1 VKKFLIISAAI
12 LLVLIIS
19 LTIFIKIYV
28 TPDRVRDF
36 LIPTAE
42 STLNRKISVGDLNIS
57 LIKGIS
63 VKDFAIK
70 EKNGKEDFLRCKD
83 FILRF
88 QLLPL
93 LSKRIIVD
101 ELKLASPEVSVV
113 RASNGKY
120 NFEGIGQKPDET
132 AKKKTESDGDTA
144 GLPISLLVN
153 KVTVKDAKLSF
164 KDFIKELPDVKTSF
178 DINISLESVSSSELV
193 SKGTVDVRLDEMVTG
208 GTAPKV
214 IRDIVS
220 ALSYAVK
227 VNLASQDVHID
238 KADLKVQNIPVSIKG
253 NVKSLN
259 TQPSV
264 DLDLNLPKAKARDI
278 QEIVA
283 PFADVKDMNLS
294 GSIAAHIKVS
304 GLLKKLDTLKA
315 KGEVTLEKFGLT
327 YEGVD
332 ALLDGAVKFDEKV
345 MNLDLKT
352 TIDKN
357 SARLKGKVTNYFKN
371 QDINLNVYAEKL
383 HLDSLVPVSKKETS
397 STPKKG
403 KTPGDKKKE
412 AEPVNLTL
420 SARGEIKIDSAVYK
434 GMNMNNFYA
443 RYEFKKNRL
452 KISEMTADAGKGNIA
467 LNGYIDLSKPGY
479 IYNVSSK
486 VDSIHADELVNSFFP
501 KAKDTIFG
509 MISLNMKMKGKG
521 TLPETMK
528 KNLKADGDF
537 NIKDGKITDTGISE
551 KLSAFLD
558 VRELETITL
567 KDARGTVNIRK
578 GIARLDSL
586 FLSDDLSTNPAG
598 TIGLNERLNLAFDL
612 KLSPQLTDKAMKNS
626 SIARYMKNEEGW
638 GMIPLIVSGTL
649 SNPKF
654 KVDVKKAGKR
664 VISKEV
670 DKQIDKLLDK
680 KEDEKSPEKEV
691 IQDLL
696 KGIFK

>member
-1 VKKFLIISAAI
+1 
-12 LLVLIIS
+12 
-19 LTIFIKIYV
+19 
-28 TPDRVRDF
+28 
-36 LIPTAE
+36 
-42 STLNRKISVGDLNIS
+42 
-57 LIKGIS
+57 
-63 VKDFAIK
+63 
-70 EKNGKEDFLRCKD
+70 
-83 FILRF
+83 
-88 QLLPL
+88 
-93 LSKRIIVD
+93 
-101 ELKLASPEVSVV
+101 
-113 RASNGKY
+113 
-120 NFEGIGQKPDET
+120 
-132 AKKKTESDGDTA
+132 
-144 GLPISLLVN
+144 
-153 KVTVKDAKLSF
+153 
-164 KDFIKELPDVKTSF
+164 
-178 DINISLESVSSSELV
+178 
-193 SKGTVDVRLDEMVTG
+193 
-208 GTAPKV
+208 
-214 IRDIVS
+214 
-220 ALSYAVK
+220 
-227 VNLASQDVHID
+227 
-238 KADLKVQNIPVSIKG
+238 
-253 NVKSLN
+253 
-259 TQPSV
+259 
-264 DLDLNLPKAKARDI
+264 
-278 QEIVA
+278 
-283 PFADVKDMNLS
+283 
-294 GSIAAHIKVS
+294 
-304 GLLKKLDTLKA
+304 
-315 KGEVTLEKFGLT
+315 
-327 YEGVD
+327 
-332 ALLDGAVKFDEKV
+332 
-345 MNLDLKT
+345 
-352 TIDKN
+352 
-357 SARLKGKVTNYFKN
+357 
-371 QDINLNVYAEKL
+371 
-383 HLDSLVPVSKKETS
+383 
-397 STPKKG
+397 
-403 KTPGDKKKE
+403 
-412 AEPVNLTL
+412 
-420 SARGEIKIDSAVYK
+420 
-434 GMNMNNFYA
+434 MNNFYA

-537 NIKDGKITDTGISE
+537 NIKDGKITNTGISE